1 MADRRLTDL
10 ELERWLADDLP
21 EARRGAASDAD
32 RRRLDELRAEH
43 AALLGAVDVGAEL
56 RAIEQRIARAAP
68 PPRRFARW
76 TWLASGGALAAAA
89 AVALLV
95 VLRPGGGPDD
105 GPIYKGDIALQVYAA
120 DASGSHRLDA
130 GATVQPGDKIRFGV
144 HVAARGYVA
153 VVGIDGSGAAT
164 AYYPFGSREP
174 AAIAP
179 GGDAVLPGAIALD
192 AAPGDE
198 RFYAVFA
205 ERPFAIDAA
214 LFAGLRGEHT
224 LAGLTIAEVVLHK
237 KTSRF

>member
-105 GPIYKGDIALQVYAA
+105 GPI
-120 DASGSHRLDA
+120 
-130 GATVQPGDKIRFGV
+130 
-144 HVAARGYVA
+144 
-153 VVGIDGSGAAT
+153 
-164 AYYPFGSREP
+164 
-174 AAIAP
+174 
-179 GGDAVLPGAIALD
+179 
-192 AAPGDE
+192 
-198 RFYAVFA
+198 
-205 ERPFAIDAA
+205 
-214 LFAGLRGEHT
+214 
-224 LAGLTIAEVVLHK
+224 
-237 KTSRF
+237 